1 MVGGWAAF
9 ICFERNKSFGIQ
21 GSIES
26 AILLNGTGRSSNLCS
41 RRENVAWIRR
51 IGIRVFFFSFRHH
64 FGYELSSI
72 QSMALLYIL

>member
-26 AILLNGTGRSSNLCS
+26 AVLLNGTELIQLTFSQRECS
-41 RRENVAWIRR
+41 LDKAHWDL
-51 IGIRVFFFSFRHH
+51 GIFFSFQHH